1 MSPARIALG
10 TLLAFWASSA
20 CAQSNHLT
28 TLTLRDAL
36 QRAFTNDQRI
46 AIARSDE
53 TISRL
58 SYRQSRNAF
67 GPTVAL
73 EGSYGIAEETDPS
86 DEFVSKMQPSESW
99 NGWVRV
105 SQSLLDARL
114 LPAERR
120 EKHRLAAS
128 RLDYTNTVRTR
139 LFLVA
144 ESYYRTLQAE
154 GMAQSA
160 RQALDLSRDE
170 VRRAELRVK
179 AGEARQT
186 DHLRAQ
192 VDEAR
197 AERIWNE
204 ARNDLTIAAR
214 ELYRLVG
221 LPPDAVVNM
230 VPPEPWP
237 EPGTESLADLFAMSR
252 RHRSDIAAARERIQ
266 AANEN
271 AKVSNNDR
279 LPKVSL
285 QYQHRVAEPEIF
297 KKGADTWD
305 ASLVAQFDL
314 WDKGQKLTTRL
325 QQIERVEQE
334 RQRLID
340 AEKSAEGETERAL
353 AELSSAR
360 FSYQTAQREAALA
373 EETYRQL
380 SEQARNGLATGLDV
394 SSALVELTRA
404 RMERT
409 RLQYQVEIAKLAL
422 QTAIGQFPVD
432 LGVKP

>member
-1 MSPARIALG
+1 MASG
-10 TLLAFWASSA
+10 TF
-20 CAQSNHLT
+20 AQSNSLT
-28 TLTLRDAL
+28 TLTLSEAL
-36 QRAFTNDQRI
+36 ARARTNDQLI
-46 AIARSDE
+46 AIARGE
-53 TISRL
+53 ENINQL
-58 SYRQSRNAF
+58 AYRQSRKAF
-67 GPTVAL
+67 GPTVSL
-73 EGSYGIAEETDPS
+73 EGSYGLSEETDPA
-86 DEFVSKMQPSESW
+86 DEFISKMQPSEAW

-114 LPAERR
+114 FPAERS
-120 EKHRLAAS
+120 EKHLLAAS
-128 RLDYTNTVRTR
+128 RFDYTNTVRTR

-144 ESYYRTLQAE
+144 ASYYRTLQAE
-154 GMAQSA
+154 AMSQAA
-160 RQALDLSRDE
+160 KQALDLSRDE

-197 AERIWNE
+197 AERVWNE
-204 ARNDLTIAAR
+204 AKSDLTIAAR
-214 ELYRLVG
+214 NLYRFVG
-221 LPPDAVVNM
+221 LPPDAVVSM
-230 VPPEPWP
+230 VPPAPWP
-237 EPGTESLADLFAMSR
+237 EPGTESLSDLFDMSR
-252 RHRSDIAAARERIQ
+252 RHRSDIAAARERIEV
-266 AANEN
+266 AREK
-271 AKVSNNDR
+271 AKVANSDR
-279 LPKVSL
+279 MPRIQL

-297 KKGADTWD
+297 AKGADTWD

-314 WDKGQKLTTRL
+314 WDKGRKLTTRL
-325 QQIERVEQE
+325 QEIERIEQE

-340 AEKSAEGETERAL
+340 TEKSAEGETERAL
-353 AELSSAR
+353 AELSTAR
-360 FSYQTAQREAALA
+360 LSFQTAQREAALA

-394 SSALVELTRA
+394 STALVDLTRA

-422 QTAIGQFPVD
+422 QTAIGQFPEE